1 MFTSREKS
9 VLIEL
14 TKGCTNKEIGKS
26 LGISPFTVRQHLQ
39 AIGAKLGYSS
49 RLLIAINFSEW
60 AKCQVLH
67 LSDGRDAASASVSA
81 SPEQHGPVVRKLRE
95 LSAQDIEQ
103 VSGGVGFFA
112 GSDDRMRELAWV
124 SFSYQLFGAFHE
136 RTECV

>member
-9 VLIEL
+9 VLVEL
-14 TKGCTNKEIGKS
+14 TKGRTNKEIGKS

-67 LSDGRDAASASVSA
+67 LSDGSAAVTTSTSV
-81 SPEQHGPVVRKLRE
+81 SPEQHGPVMRKLRE
-95 LSAQDIEQ
+95 LSAQDIEH
-103 VSGGVGFFA
+103 VSGGKGLFA
-112 GSDDRMRELAWV
+112 GSDDPMRDSAWV
-124 SFSYQLFGAFHE
+124 NFSYQLFGAFHE